1 MSVPLASN
9 YKEMEATLARE
20 MGSMPVVEVIRP
32 IRYCLYARKS
42 TEQDEVQAL
51 SIDSQIKEM
60 TELARRDD
68 IDVVEIKRESHSAKE
83 TGQRPVYNQ
92 IIDEIRIGKF
102 DGLLTWAPDRIAR
115 NAGDLGKIIDLMD
128 AGLLR
133 EIRTYNQK
141 FSNNPNEKFLL
152 MILGSQAKLE
162 NDNKRINVKRGLK
175 TRAEMG
181 LLPGVAPL
189 GYLNDKR
196 RDHKCEMLVDS
207 VRSPIVKQMFE
218 KAAYERW
225 SGRKIYAWLK
235 EIDFRTRSN
244 KYLPVSL
251 VYTTLKNPFYCG
263 VYEYP
268 RGSGNWYTGKHTP
281 LITREL
287 YQLVQEKLA
296 EDHKPK
302 HTRHS
307 FTFTK
312 IMVCGECGSGITGV
326 EKKKII
332 KADGSERSYIYYTCT
347 KSKGNSCENP
357 YIREDQLIE
366 QLAAIIDQVEL
377 DEIGARKVIEAE
389 VARYN
394 KLQAAT
400 QHPGERLK
408 AKEMDVRRYAKYL
421 LQNGTVQE
429 KRDLLEYMRGK
440 IVMKD
445 KKISLES

>member
-1 MSVPLASN
+1 MQTALA
-9 YKEMEATLARE
+9 KE
-20 MGSMPVVEVIRP
+20 MGSIEVIEEIRP

-60 TELARRDD
+60 REMAERDG

-83 TGQRPVYNQ
+83 TGQRPVFN
-92 IIDEIRIGKF
+92 EIVEDIRSGKF
-102 DGLLTWAPDRIAR
+102 DGVLTWAPDRISR
-115 NAGDLGKIIDLMD
+115 NAGDLGRIVDLID

-189 GYLNDKR
+189 GYANDKR
-196 RDHKCEMLVDS
+196 SDHKCEMLVDPI
-207 VRSPIVKQMFE
+207 RSTIVKQMFE
-218 KAAYERW
+218 KSGYERW

-235 EIDFRTRSN
+235 NELDFRTKNN
-244 KYLPVSL
+244 KYLSVSC
-251 VYTTLKNPFYCG
+251 VYLTLKNPFYCG

-268 RGSGNWYTGKHTP
+268 RGTGNWYTGKHTA

-287 YQLVQEKLA
+287 YQLVQEKLL

-302 HTRHS
+302 HTTHS

-312 IMVCGECGSGITGV
+312 VMICGECGSGITGL
-326 EKKKII
+326 EKTKVI
-332 KADGSERSYIYYTCT
+332 KQDGATRTYIYYICT
-347 KSKGNSCENP
+347 KSKGNPCANP
-357 YIREDQLIE
+357 YIREDNLID
-366 QLAAIIDQVEL
+366 QLASMIDQVEL
-377 DEIGARKVIEAE
+377 DEIGARKVIEQE

-400 QHPGERLK
+400 QHSGERLK

-440 IVMKD
+440 IMMKD
-445 KKISLES
+445 RKITLEK

>member
-1 MSVPLASN
+1 
-9 YKEMEATLARE
+9 METTLARE
-20 MGSMPVVEVIRP
+20 MGSVPVVEEVRP

-60 TELARRDD
+60 TSLAERDG
-68 IDVVEIKRESHSAKE
+68 IDVAEVKRESHSAKE
-83 TGQRPVYNQ
+83 TGQRPVFNQ
-92 IIDEIRIGKF
+92 IIDEVRTGKF

-115 NAGDLGKIIDLMD
+115 NAGDLGKVIDLMD

-181 LLPGVAPL
+181 LLPGVAPV
-189 GYLNDKR
+189 GYANDRR
-196 RDHKCEMLVDS
+196 RDHKCEMVVDPI
-207 VRSPIVKQMFE
+207 RSPIVRQMFE
-218 KAAYERW
+218 KAGYERW
-225 SGRKIYAWLK
+225 SGRRIYAWLK
-235 EIDFRTRSN
+235 NDLDFRTKNN
-244 KYLPVSL
+244 KHLSVSSVYL
-251 VYTTLKNPFYCG
+251 TLKNPFYCG

-268 RGSGNWYTGKHTP
+268 RGSGNWYTGKHTA
-281 LITREL
+281 LISRDL
-287 YQLVQEKLA
+287 YQLVQDKLL

-302 HTRHS
+302 HTQHS

-332 KADGSERSYIYYTCT
+332 KVDGTERTYIYYTCT
-347 KSKGNSCENP
+347 KSKGVPCANP
-357 YIREDQLIE
+357 YIREDNLIE
-366 QLAAIIDQVEL
+366 QLAAMIDQVEL

-400 QHPGERLK
+400 RNPGERLK

-421 LQNGTVQE
+421 LQNGTVEE

-445 KKISLES
+445 KQIVLTK

>member
-1 MSVPLASN
+1 M
-9 YKEMEATLARE
+9 TLARE
-20 MGSMPVVEVIRP
+20 MGSMPVVTEVRSVK
-32 IRYCLYARKS
+32 YCLYARKS
-42 TEQDEVQAL
+42 TEQDEMQAL

-60 TELARRDD
+60 TELARRDG

-83 TGQRPVYNQ
+83 TGQRPVFNL
-92 IIDEIRIGKF
+92 IIDELRCGKY

-115 NAGDLGKIIDLMD
+115 NAGDLGKVIDLMD

-175 TRAEMG
+175 MRAEMG
-181 LLPGVAPL
+181 LLPGIAPV

-196 RDHKCEMLVDS
+196 TDHKCEIIVDPIRAPLVT
-207 VRSPIVKQMFE
+207 QMFE
-218 KAAYERW
+218 KSGYERW

-235 EIDFRTRSN
+235 GLDFRTRNN
-244 KYLPVSL
+244 KYLSVSTI
-251 VYTTLKNPFYCG
+251 YMTLKNPFFCG

-281 LITREL
+281 LISRDL
-287 YQLVQEKLA
+287 YQLVQNKLL

-302 HTRHS
+302 HKTHS

-312 IMVCGECGSGITGV
+312 TMICGECGSGITGL
-326 EKKKII
+326 EKTKVI
-332 KADGSERSYIYYTCT
+332 KQDGTTRSYIYYMCT
-347 KSKGNSCENP
+347 KSKGEECNNP
-357 YIREDQLIE
+357 YIREDHLIE
-366 QLAAIIDQVEL
+366 QLVQMIDEVEI
-377 DEIGARKVIEAE
+377 DEIGARQAIERE

-400 QHPGERLK
+400 ENPGGKIK
-408 AKEMDVRRYAKYL
+408 AKEMDIRRYAKYL
-421 LQNGTVQE
+421 LENGTVQE
-429 KRDLLEYMRGK
+429 KRDLLEHMRGK
-440 IVMKD
+440 IIMKD
-445 KKISLES
+445 KKIALVNPS